1 VEILPTSTNVQ
12 SEQAFLYRITALAQ
26 SANNGP
32 VSAWQAVWQALP
44 NAPDSLTSPLRLN
57 EFTRLLPL
65 LP

>member
-1 VEILPTSTNVQ
+1 LPTSTTIE

-32 VSAWQAVWQALP
+32 LSAWQAVWQAQP
-44 NAPDSLTSPLRLN
+44 NAPASLAAPLRLN

-65 LP
+65 MP